1 MFQRYPMA
9 RRSKSQRH
17 TDVHAA
23 ALEEFDQIQAE
34 VYDVRRECRDDRRFV
49 IVTGAQWEDGSYA
62 DFGERPKFELNKVNA
77 SCMRI
82 ENEYRNSRLTVNF
95 ASKSGK
101 NDEMA
106 DTLSSLYRADEQDS
120 KGVQAYDNALG
131 EGVRGGM
138 GAWRYR
144 AKKQSK
150 YGDSD
155 DYQRICIEPIF
166 DADTTVFFG
175 LDGRLQDKSDART
188 CFVLTPYT
196 RAQYKREWG
205 DKAPIE
211 SWSKG
216 DFGCTYDWVT
226 PDAVYVAEYYVVEE
240 TKEKLY
246 VYRLIDG
253 EEESY
258 TKEELDDNDGEMRKE
273 LEATAA
279 QLMREEK
286 RGKRIVR
293 KYMLSGAGVLDECV
307 IPGPN
312 IPIVPYYGNRAIID
326 GIERIAGHIRYARD
340 AQRLMNM
347 QISKL
352 AEIAALAPAEVPILT
367 AEQVAGH
374 ELSWST
380 ANLVND
386 PYRLVNAMLD
396 VNGNPSPTG
405 PLAYTKAPD
414 VPPVLAALFA
424 GTDASMKDILGNPQA
439 GDILQ
444 SGTSGKAAEIQQV
457 RLDMM
462 SFIYISNLG
471 VAMKRG
477 GEIYEG
483 MVREVYVEE
492 DREMKTV
499 AEDGKTIGTTVV
511 NTRMVEDGKPVIAMD
526 LAKADYDVIVDVGPS
541 STSKRATTVR
551 AIMGMLMIPGLDPA
565 TADVLVSFAMMNM
578 EGEGIS
584 DVRDFFRKKMVQ
596 MGVVKPTE
604 EEAAAMAQ
612 AASQQ
617 KEDPNTVLANA
628 LAEEAVAKA
637 ASQRA
642 DTVETAAN
650 TELLRAKT
658 ETERVKAL
666 EQVARLDMETQQ
678 PVAPSK
684 PVG

>member
-1 MFQRYPMA
+1 MPRESKATRHA
-9 RRSKSQRH
+9 RI
-17 TDVHAA
+17 HAD
-23 ALEEFDQIQAE
+23 ALAEFDQIQAE
-34 VYDVRRECRDDRRFV
+34 VYEVRRECRDDRRRV
-49 IVTGAQWEDGSYA
+49 IVTGAQWEDGDYA
-62 DFGERPKFELNKVNA
+62 DVGGRPKFELNKLNA

-95 ASKSGK
+95 SSKSGK
-101 NDEMA
+101 NDKMA
-106 DTLSSLYRADEQDS
+106 DVLSSLYRADEQDS

-150 YGDSD
+150 YGDED

-175 LDGRLQDKSDART
+175 LDGRLQDKSDAMT
-188 CFVLTPYT
+188 CFVVTPYT
-196 RAQYKREWG
+196 RAQYRREWG
-205 DKAPIE
+205 EKAPID
-211 SWSKG
+211 SWQKS

-226 PDAVYVAEYYVVEE
+226 PDAVYVAEYYVIEE
-240 TKEKLY
+240 IKETLY

-253 EEESY
+253 EEERY
-258 TKEELDDNDGEMRKE
+258 TKEELDDDDGDLRKE

-279 QLMREEK
+279 QLLRTEK

-293 KYMLSGAGVLDECV
+293 KYMLSGSGILDECL

-326 GIERIAGHIRYARD
+326 GIERIAGHIRYAID

-347 QISKL
+347 QYSKL
-352 AEIAALAPAEVPILT
+352 AEVAALSPQEVPIFT
-367 AEQVAGH
+367 AEQIAGH
-374 ELSWST
+374 EEMWSRG
-380 ANLVND
+380 NLDNL
-386 PYRLVNAMLD
+386 PYRLTNSITD
-396 VNGNPSPTG
+396 KEGNPMPSG
-405 PLAYTKAPD
+405 PIAYTKTAE

-424 GTDASMKDILGNPQA
+424 ASDAAMKDILGNPQA
-439 GDILQ
+439 GDVLQ

-462 SFIYISNLG
+462 SFIYMSNLAT
-471 VAMKRG
+471 AMKRG

-511 NTRMVEDGKPVIAMD
+511 NHPVVEDGKPVLSMD

-551 AIMGMLMIPGLDPA
+551 AIMGMLMIPGLDAA

-578 EGEGIS
+578 EGEGIG
-584 DVRDFFRKKMVQ
+584 DVRDFFRDKMVK

-612 AASQQ
+612 AAAQAQ
-617 KEDPNTVLANA
+617 EDPNAILAKGM
-628 LAEEAVAKA
+628 AEQAVAEA
-637 ASQRA
+637 ARARA

-650 TELLRAKT
+650 TELIRAKT

-666 EQVARLDMETQQ
+666 ETIANLDMATKN
-678 PVAPSK
+678 PVAPGQ
-684 PVG
+684 PQR